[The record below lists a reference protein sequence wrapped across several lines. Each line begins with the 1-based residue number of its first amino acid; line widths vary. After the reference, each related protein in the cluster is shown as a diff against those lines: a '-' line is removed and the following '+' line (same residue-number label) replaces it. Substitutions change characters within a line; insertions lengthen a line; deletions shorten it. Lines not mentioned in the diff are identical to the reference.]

1 MLTTTIKKIFSPK
14 VIIILICSF
23 IAGMGTTPYGFRF
36 AKILDNYNYF
46 LFLGVGGLFAATA
59 LFANM
64 ALGSYS
70 LMNVNFKQKLI
81 NSYYLIIG
89 SIVSA
94 LPFGFICYFG
104 FKNYLPFIIN
114 LITSIIVFVVNTGIS
129 YSALYNFL
137 SDKKNQK
144 IKKTAF
150 DLRFV
155 QQLGFVIGFFVSI
168 TVYVATAHGMTH
180 LLTSIMGNPS
190 LAFYIASIVAIFS
203 WIPFLALY
211 SSSTKIVSERIY
223 LSFSKK
229 LSKVNKINKLN
240 LLFIVIAIGSGAS
253 FTQIA
258 IDFFNPNTDIPSFFK
273 TEFMQSFIDQ
283 FIIPCAFFSSA
294 AVNYLALKR
303 LSEKMKISE
312 SARDNLA

>member
-1 MLTTTIKKIFSPK
+1 MLTAAMKKVFSPK

-23 IAGMGTTPYGFRF
+23 IAGIGTTPYGFRF
-36 AKILDNYNYF
+36 AQVLDHYNYF
-46 LFLGVGGLFAATA
+46 LFLSVGGLFAMAA

-81 NSYYLIIG
+81 NTYYLMAG
-89 SIVSA
+89 STVSA

-104 FKNYLPFIIN
+104 FKNYLPFFIN
-114 LITSIIVFVVNTGIS
+114 LITSIIVFIVNTGIS

-137 SDKKNQK
+137 LDKKNQK
-144 IKKTAF
+144 IKKISP
-150 DLRFV
+150 DLKFV

-180 LLTSIMGNPS
+180 LLTSITGNPQ
-190 LAFYIASIVAIFS
+190 LAFYTASIVAIFS

-211 SSSTKIVSERIY
+211 ASSTKIVSERIY
-223 LSFSKK
+223 VSLLKNVSKIN
-229 LSKVNKINKLN
+229 KVNKLN
-240 LLFIVIAIGSGAS
+240 LLFIAIAIGSGAS

-258 IDFFNPNTDIPSFFK
+258 IDFFNPTTNIPSFFK
-273 TEFMQSFIDQ
+273 TDTIQSFIYQ
-283 FIIPCAFFSSA
+283 FIVPCAFFSSA
-294 AVNYLALKR
+294 SVNYLALKR
-303 LSEKMKISE
+303 LAEKIKI
-312 SARDNLA
+312 